1 MTATFITGGFGH
13 LGRHIVKAVSGL
25 NPDGG
30 IRLLVRTPRRP
41 PSELEDLPG
50 VRMIRGDLTRPETYA
65 AGLEGASSVIHAA
78 ALVSFK
84 PSDAPD
90 LYRSNVLG
98 TRRLLEAAA
107 AAGCRNF
114 IYVSSIA
121 AVGRPEPPDPADESL
136 MPDLEE
142 KRRIDPYGYSK
153 RLGELEIERAGGRI
167 RRIILNPS
175 VFIGPGS
182 RRLDALLRVL
192 KHLPAV
198 PMIPARNSFV
208 DVRDVARAAVAAL
221 SAGRDGE
228 RYIVNGCDVDMPEFT
243 RVLLKAMG
251 LRRPVKVVPGSVL
264 RAADGLIRL
273 LTAFNLNPGLRPLG
287 TVNVDRAYATGK
299 IRGEMGWAPAYS
311 LEQSLR
317 DTAGRG
323 PSLPPGSDGLQA
335 L

>member
-1 MTATFITGGFGH
+1 VTATFITGGFGH
-13 LGRHIVKAVSGL
+13 LGRHIVKAVSDL

-30 IRLLVRTPRRP
+30 IRLLVRTPRP
-41 PSELEDLPG
+41 TPSGLEGLPG
-50 VRMIRGDLTRPETYA
+50 VRMIRGDLNRPETYA
-65 AGLEGASSVIHAA
+65 AGLEGAASVIHAA

-84 PSDAPD
+84 PSAAPD

-114 IYVSSIA
+114 IYISSIA
-121 AVGRPEPPDPADESL
+121 AVGRPVPPAPADESL
-136 MPDLEE
+136 IPDLER

-153 RLGELEIERAGGRI
+153 RLGELELERAAGRI

-182 RRLDALLRVL
+182 RRFDAVLRGL
-192 KHLPAV
+192 KYLPAV

-208 DVRDVARAAVAAL
+208 DVRDVARAAVSAL
-221 SAGRDGE
+221 SAGSDGE
-228 RYIVNGCDVDMPEFT
+228 RYIVNGYDVDMPEFT

-264 RAADGLIRL
+264 RATDGLIRA
-273 LTAFNLNPGLRPLG
+273 LTALGLNPGLRPLG
-287 TVNVDRAYATGK
+287 TVNVDRAYATDK
-299 IRGEMGWAPAYS
+299 IRREMGWAPAYS

-317 DTAGRG
+317 DTAGLG
-323 PSLPPGSDGLQA
+323 PSFPSGPVGFQPF
-335 L
+335 